1 MDLESQ
7 IVSFVVRALPRLW
20 HEGPWGGL
28 FAALIIYR
36 QYRRIRYLK
45 EACRRA
51 NERRLTELNAM
62 QTKLLESFINAPPP
76 RLADLANDTGNDWQL
91 R

>member
-1 MDLESQ
+1 MDIESQ
-7 IVSFVVRALPRLW
+7 IVSLAVRALLRLW
-20 HEGPWGGL
+20 QSGSWGGL
-28 FAALIIYR
+28 FAAIVIWR

-62 QTKLLESFINAPPP
+62 QTRLLETFANAPPP
-76 RLADLANDTGNDWQL
+76 RLADLASDTGRDFRL

>member
-1 MDLESQ
+1 MDFETQLLTDFAR
-7 IVSFVVRALPRLW
+7 VALRIW
-20 HEGPWGGL
+20 REGPWGGL

-36 QYRRIRYLK
+36 QYRRICYLK
-45 EACRRA
+45 EALRRA

-76 RLADLANDTGNDWQL
+76 RLRDLANDTGSDFQL